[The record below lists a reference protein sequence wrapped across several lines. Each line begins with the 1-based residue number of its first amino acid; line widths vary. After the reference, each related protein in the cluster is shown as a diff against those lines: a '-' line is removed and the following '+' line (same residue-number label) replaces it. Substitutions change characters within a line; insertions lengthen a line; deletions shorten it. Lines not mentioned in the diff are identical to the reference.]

1 MNLFDRA
8 KTIGLQTVKEWL
20 PGGRVEGSE
29 YVCYNPTRI
38 DNTLNTFKINL
49 DSGLWS
55 DFKTGDSGA
64 DAVSCFAYCNGA
76 EMERRAREAGYKNLD
91 GGIQIEAAK
100 EILALYDPSYFPSD
114 TDTFTIPK
122 TNKKKDFWDGFHQMR
137 SGVPDP
143 PDDQESIDWMI
154 NNIKE
159 LESVSD
165 KWDFTDKKG
174 NVFFRVVRFLD
185 SDGKKNDRPFTLW
198 KNGTEIKWRCKGFKE
213 LTDTGFKIPFYN
225 RHLFETKENLPIL
238 MVEGQKCAAAAHELL
253 SDIFLCTTE
262 YGGLKN
268 CELDIL
274 KGRTVYRWIDPDS
287 AGVKKLFQFKDLI
300 KDFNVTLHVVKSPL
314 RKPAGWDI
322 ADAIEE
328 GWTKQQL
335 QDHIENSEESGGE
348 DSFIEDGLDFK
359 IIGTTNTDIFFFP
372 RGSKTVKS
380 YKQSGL
386 TKNVLMTIMDR
397 SKWADYFAKAEGG
410 IAWDAAVNFILRKA
424 ENAPFYYNTMIRGAG
439 AWKDR
444 DRLVIN
450 CGTHLLVDGVKTDLY
465 DFDSDY
471 IYEKKD
477 NVPYSVTETFT
488 VNESR
493 QLVDILNTIE
503 FMHPADHLI
512 LAGWLLLSA
521 FGGALRWR
529 PKVWLSGPRGAGKS
543 YIIDEIITP
552 IVGQDFGHIS
562 PGTSSEAAIRRQA
575 GTNSLPNIHD
585 EMESDNKYYAEN
597 INNILMF
604 YRVGASGE
612 NGGIIKV
619 ADNGNIQKWISQ
631 CMALFASIGAA
642 IKNGADR
649 SRITVI
655 NLKPPRREEI
665 KQREENF
672 KQLEDKVLGL
682 TRAWSIGFNS
692 RTLQIWPEV
701 ERCIK
706 VMIKLCTDRLGS
718 RREGD
723 QIGTL
728 LAGAYMVTHDTAP
741 LASEA
746 DKWLDTLDIENVSS
760 DKHEKADEEMVI
772 DEILTYNVLVSE
784 KENNYR
790 MTVSNLLI
798 FWFINHGVSISD
810 AGHLAEYN
818 YNTQTVKT
826 VLEEH
831 GIKPVYR
838 KEGSYIAIAKG
849 HPRIREILKNT
860 AWQENYSDFLKR
872 LQISDSEE
880 HGPTNFAGINKRY
893 IQIDALGLLDQP
905 PF

>member
-20 PGGRVEGSE
+20 PGGRVDGSE

-49 DSGLWS
+49 DTGLWS

-64 DAVSCFAYCNGA
+64 DAVSCFAYCNNS
-76 EMERRAREAGYKNLD
+76 EMERRARASGYKNVD
-91 GGIQIEAAK
+91 GGTQVEAAK
-100 EILALYDPSYFPSD
+100 EILALYDLDYYPSESD
-114 TDTFTIPK
+114 SFEVPK
-122 TNKKKDFWDGFHQMR
+122 TQKKKDFWSGFHQLR
-137 SGVPDP
+137 SGVNDP
-143 PDDQESIDWMI
+143 PDDSESIEWMI
-154 NNIKE
+154 NNVKE
-159 LESVSD
+159 LKSVRS
-165 KWDFTDKKG
+165 KWEFTDKKG
-174 NVFFRVVRFLD
+174 NVFFKVVRFID
-185 SDGKKNDRPFTLW
+185 VDGQKNDRPLTLW
-198 KNGTEIKWRCKGFKE
+198 KNGNEIKWRCKGFKE
-213 LTDTGFKIPFYN
+213 LTDSGLKIPLYN
-225 RHLFETKENLPIL
+225 RHKFEIDNNLPVL
-238 MVEGQKCAAAAHELL
+238 MVEGQKCASAADNVLSEL
-253 SDIFLCTTE
+253 FLCTTE

-268 CELDIL
+268 CELEVL
-274 KGRTVYRWIDPDS
+274 RGRIVYRWIDPD
-287 AGVKKLFQFKDLI
+287 AGGYKKLKQFKELANDLDI
-300 KDFNVTLHVVKSPL
+300 TLHVVKSPP
-314 RKPAGWDI
+314 RKVKWDI

-328 GWTKQQL
+328 GWTAEQL
-335 QDHIENSEESGGE
+335 QKYIEEYEETTASESYI
-348 DSFIEDGLDFK
+348 DDGLDFK
-359 IIGTTNTDIFFFP
+359 IIGVTNTDIFFFP
-372 RGSKTVKS
+372 RGSKIVKS
-380 YKQSGL
+380 YKQNGL
-386 TKNVLMTIMDR
+386 TKNVLMTLMDR
-397 SKWADYFAKAEGG
+397 DTWGEYFAKQDGG
-410 IAWDAAVNFILRKA
+410 IAWDSAVNYILRQA

-444 DRLVIN
+444 GRLVIN
-450 CGTHLLVDGVKTDLY
+450 CGTHLLVDGIKTDLY

-477 NVPYSVTETFT
+477 NVPYSVTESFSS
-488 VNESR
+488 NYSM
-493 QLVDILNTIE
+493 QLIDILKNIDFT
-503 FMHPADHLI
+503 HKTDHLI

-552 IVGQDFGHIS
+552 IVGHDFGHIS

-585 EMESDNKYYAEN
+585 EMESDNKQYAEN

-655 NLKPPRREEI
+655 NLRPARPIEI
-665 KQREENF
+665 KEREKKF
-672 KQLEDKVLGL
+672 KALEEKVSILN
-682 TRAWSIGFNS
+682 RAWSIGFNS

-706 VMIKLCTDRLGS
+706 VMINICTDRLGS

-728 LAGAYMVTHDTAP
+728 LAGAYMVMNDKAP

-746 DKWLDTLDIENVSS
+746 ADWIDTLDIENVSS
-760 DKHEKADEEMVI
+760 DKHEKPDEEMVI
-772 DEILTYNVLVSE
+772 DEILTYSIMITE
-784 KENNYR
+784 KNESSYK
-790 MTVSNLLI
+790 MTISNLLI
-798 FWFINHGVSISD
+798 YWFISSGVSISD
-810 AGHLAEYN
+810 SARFSESTYN
-818 YNTQTVKT
+818 IEIVKKA
-826 VLEEH
+826 LEEH
-831 GIKPVYR
+831 GIKPVYK
-838 KEGSYIAIAKG
+838 KESSYIAVAKG
-849 HPRIREILKNT
+849 HPKIREMLKNT
-860 AWQENYSDFLKR
+860 AWQENYADFLKR
-872 LQISDSEE
+872 LEFADDQE